1 MAREASLVANIVCYI
16 VTIDK
21 RLLFCVSHQCKS
33 INSSYYYSGTVS
45 MQCMPR
51 GRRRAGPRRPAA
63 AAHRGPRP
71 LEILAEAH
79 PGQAGSR
86 WRSPMTQGCAI
97 NRPLGPEAL

>member
-1 MAREASLVANIVCYI
+1 
-16 VTIDK
+16 
-21 RLLFCVSHQCKS
+21 
-33 INSSYYYSGTVS
+33 

-63 AAHRGPRP
+63 AAHRGRGP

-97 NRPLGPEAL
+97 NRPLGPEALPLESRAAAILRFQGISCAY